1 MNVASSRYQSAK
13 VREDAY
19 FCEIDRLLLD
29 NLREA
34 LELQSEA
41 AECAAGRRSR
51 TNSSLREQHNVDSRR
66 FETAAPR
73 VQFSGQE

>member
-34 LELQSEA
+34 LQLQNEA
-41 AECAAGRRSR
+41 AECAAGDRSR
-51 TNSSLREQHNVDSRR
+51 TDASSREQLSVKSSRSENA
-66 FETAAPR
+66 ETR
-73 VQFSGQE
+73 VQLSHQE